1 MALKIGNESLSLVKI
16 GDELVNSIYIGNNL
30 IYNHETKLYG
40 WQIVG
45 ASFGTGFEYTQ
56 RVYTTEKM
64 IDEST
69 IFYDKW
75 GIAFSRS
82 KDEGGCAI
90 WENNSLTVTAY
101 NGSSYTA
108 LVTGIELSRVESDEV
123 IIRDKSI
130 QLYKWNDAKTTF
142 SETGCLLTIDSY
154 ENGFVGNAYYPAN
167 TANGT
172 TIRPSFITITNTET
186 GVINYWLIYAT
197 GSDNKIGESGYGG
210 ELTRDTS
217 GEDPIYYYKF
227 Q

>member
-40 WQIVG
+40 WQVG
-45 ASFGTGFEYTQ
+45 GITDTREIS
-56 RVYTTEKM
+56 RIYTTEKM

-101 NGSSYTA
+101 DGSSYTY
-108 LVTGIELSRVESDEV
+108 LLTGLSLTRVESDEV
-123 IIRDKSI
+123 IIKDKSI
-130 QLYKWNDAKTTF
+130 QLYKWKNSKSAYV
-142 SETGCLLTIDSY
+142 EIGCLLVIDAY
-154 ENGFVGNAYYPAN
+154 KEGFEGHVYYPAN

-172 TIRPSFITITNTET
+172 TIRPHFIVAFDTNGEIFLSYISDAITYDKQLVSSSSYTPFE
-186 GVINYWLIYAT
+186 
-197 GSDNKIGESGYGG
+197 
-210 ELTRDTS
+210 RDTS